1 MEESKLDM
9 ILEAILFVSRTPVPT
24 AGLAKTAGAGAKT
37 VGESLERLRE
47 HYATRGFIL
56 EEVAGGWQ
64 FRTHPSCAG
73 VLKEYLQTRPV
84 RLTKQSIETLSMIAY
99 MQPVTKA
106 RIEEIRGVDSTG
118 VLKFLMDHGFVRII
132 GKKEEPG
139 RPFLYGTTKYF
150 LEFFGL
156 KNLTDMP
163 HLEEQIEL
171 SQEELGG
178 IDQPQEG
185 EEAGEEGEPGEP
197 EEDFLK
203 EISGLLGDMKKGDT
217 KQGADEE
224 TGAAGEAPGG
234 VDHEPE

>member
-1 MEESKLDM
+1 
-9 ILEAILFVSRTPVPT
+9 
-24 AGLAKTAGAGAKT
+24 
-37 VGESLERLRE
+37 
-47 HYATRGFIL
+47 
-56 EEVAGGWQ
+56 
-64 FRTHPSCAG
+64 
-73 VLKEYLQTRPV
+73 
-84 RLTKQSIETLSMIAY
+84 
-99 MQPVTKA
+99 
-106 RIEEIRGVDSTG
+106 
-118 VLKFLMDHGFVRII
+118 VRII

>member
-1 MEESKLDM
+1 MDESKIDM

-24 AGLAKTAGAGAKT
+24 AGLAKIAGAGAKA

-163 HLEEQIEL
+163 RLEEQIEL

-185 EEAGEEGEPGEP
+185 EAAEEEGEHGEP

-203 EISGLLGDMKKGDT
+203 EISGLLGDMKKGDE
-217 KQGADEE
+217 KKGADEE

-234 VDHEPE
+234 LDHEPE